1 MELGIY
7 NRTEY
12 KILAG
17 TLILAM
23 AFDIVTTIIMLK
35 YGGDTEANPIFKH
48 VVNADNP
55 IPMTICKGIIV
66 TIFLY
71 FANKS
76 YNDLKNPAQK
86 KFYSYSM
93 ILAPTFVTLLAAF
106 FNFWQI
112 VVM

>member
-12 KILAG
+12 KILAV

-23 AFDIVTTIIMLK
+23 AFDIVTTIIMLR
-35 YGGDTEANPIFKH
+35 YGGATEMNPVFKH

-55 IPMTICKGIIV
+55 IPMTVCKGIIV
-66 TIFLY
+66 IIFLF
-71 FANKS
+71 FANKA
-76 YNDLKNPAQK
+76 YNDLKTPTQK

-93 ILAPTFVTLLAAF
+93 ILAPTFVTLLVAF

-112 VVM
+112 VIM